1 MTRNID
7 VGTVVDRV
15 FKTYQRYFAV
25 LVSIAAILFVVEAV
39 VRLVAGDRAWLG
51 LIATIV
57 GLILSQLY
65 TGMVV
70 EVVNDTRDGQ
80 LDSSI
85 GGLFNKVTPV
95 LLTLIG
101 AAIVTG
107 IAIAVGLVACI
118 LPGIALLTLWAV
130 VAPAVVIERRGVF
143 DAMSR
148 SWNLVKSNFWQ
159 TLGVIVV
166 FWIITFVITGLIGFI
181 FRDSSLVVAVVVA
194 WIVHFLLAPLSALA
208 SSILFFELRGVES
221 GVAAPPSAA
230 PASTGGPPGAPYP
243 TIGRWWSSAHAQ
255 ATAATAA
262 PMPMSQR
269 VGGRRSAPPLRA
281 ATRPAVP
288 SSARPISTT
297 TITAL

>member
-70 EVVNDTRDGQ
+70 EVVNDTRDGR
-80 LDSSI
+80 LDASM

-107 IAIAVGLVACI
+107 IAITVGLIACI
-118 LPGIALLTLWAV
+118 IPGIILLTLWAV
-130 VAPAVVIERRGVF
+130 VAPAVVIERLGVF

-148 SWNLVKSNFWQ
+148 SWNLVKTNFWQ

-221 GVAAPPSAA
+221 GVPEPPSAA
-230 PASTGGPPGAPYP
+230 PTSTWGTPEAP
-243 TIGRWWSSAHAQ
+243 
-255 ATAATAA
+255 
-262 PMPMSQR
+262 
-269 VGGRRSAPPLRA
+269 
-281 ATRPAVP
+281 
-288 SSARPISTT
+288 
-297 TITAL
+297 

>member
-7 VGTVVDRV
+7 VGTVVDKV
-15 FKTYQRYFAV
+15 FKTYQQYFAV
-25 LVSIAAILFVVEAV
+25 LVSIAAILFIIEAV
-39 VRLVAGDRAWLG
+39 VRLIAGDSAVLG
-51 LIATIV
+51 LVATIV
-57 GLILSQLY
+57 GLIVSQLY

-70 EVVNDTRDGQ
+70 EVVNDTRDGR
-80 LDSSI
+80 LDASI

-107 IAIAVGLVACI
+107 IAITVGLIACI
-118 LPGIALLTLWAV
+118 IPGVILLTLWAV
-130 VAPAVVIERRGVF
+130 VAPAVVIERLGVF

-148 SWNLVKSNFWQ
+148 SWNLVKTNFWQ

-221 GVAAPPSAA
+221 GAPEPPSAG
-230 PASTGGPPGAPYP
+230 PTSTWGPETP
-243 TIGRWWSSAHAQ
+243 
-255 ATAATAA
+255 
-262 PMPMSQR
+262 
-269 VGGRRSAPPLRA
+269 
-281 ATRPAVP
+281 
-288 SSARPISTT
+288 
-297 TITAL
+297 

>member
-1 MTRNID
+1 MTRTID
-7 VGTVVDRV
+7 VGTVVDKV

-39 VRLVAGDRAWLG
+39 VRLVAGDSAWLG
-51 LIATIV
+51 LVATIV
-57 GLILSQLY
+57 GLILAQLY

-80 LDSSI
+80 LDASI
-85 GGLFNKVTPV
+85 GGLFNQVTPV

-130 VAPAVVIERRGVF
+130 VAPAVVIERLGVF

-148 SWNLVKSNFWQ
+148 SWNLVKTNFWQ
-159 TLGVIVV
+159 TLGVIVI
-166 FWIITFVITGLIGFI
+166 FWIITFVITALIGFI
-181 FRDSSLVVAVVVA
+181 FRESSLAVAVVVA

-221 GVAAPPSAA
+221 GAPEPPSAA
-230 PASTGGPPGAPYP
+230 PTSTWGPETP
-243 TIGRWWSSAHAQ
+243 
-255 ATAATAA
+255 
-262 PMPMSQR
+262 
-269 VGGRRSAPPLRA
+269 
-281 ATRPAVP
+281 
-288 SSARPISTT
+288 
-297 TITAL
+297 

>member
-7 VGTVVDRV
+7 VGTVVDKV
-15 FKTYQRYFAV
+15 FKTYQQYFAV
-25 LVSIAAILFVVEAV
+25 LVSIAAILFIIEAV
-39 VRLVAGDRAWLG
+39 VRLIAGDSALLG

-57 GLILSQLY
+57 GLIVSQLY

-70 EVVNDTRDGQ
+70 EVVNDTRDGR
-80 LDSSI
+80 LDASI

-107 IAIAVGLVACI
+107 IAITVGLIACI
-118 LPGIALLTLWAV
+118 IPGVILLTLWAV
-130 VAPAVVIERRGVF
+130 VAPAVVIERLGVF

-148 SWNLVKSNFWQ
+148 SWNLVKTNFWQ

-181 FRDSSLVVAVVVA
+181 FRDSSLVVAVIVA

-221 GVAAPPSAA
+221 GALEPPSAG
-230 PASTGGPPGAPYP
+230 PTSTWGPETP
-243 TIGRWWSSAHAQ
+243 
-255 ATAATAA
+255 
-262 PMPMSQR
+262 
-269 VGGRRSAPPLRA
+269 
-281 ATRPAVP
+281 
-288 SSARPISTT
+288 
-297 TITAL
+297 